1 MWHPSI
7 TAMLPIL
14 LVGMALPLPAQGQ
27 DWPRRVLITND
38 DGIDDAGLL
47 ALARAFAPGAETYV
61 VAPMGNRSGSASYL
75 SAISRGQLEV
85 QKRDLGEGITA
96 YAVDGYPADAVTF
109 ALTALLA
116 DSPPDLVI
124 SGINGGPNLADD
136 AYLSGTIGAAR
147 IAALLGVR
155 AMAVS
160 GHNGEPETL
169 AALAAWVVQLSS
181 SPVVRQLESRQ
192 YLTVSIPR
200 VPATEIEGVDVTT
213 RGPRTWKLGF
223 QPSEESASQAER
235 ELWAFAIS
243 GQAAATPDGTDTHS
257 YRANRI
263 AIVPMRVDEQDYELL
278 EQLRKDSSQIPDWP
292 PSGGAR

>member
-1 MWHPSI
+1 
-7 TAMLPIL
+7 MLPIL

-38 DGIDDAGLL
+38 DGIDDPGLL
-47 ALARAFAPGAETYV
+47 ALARVFAPVAETYV

-75 SAISRGQLEV
+75 SAISRGELEV
-85 QKRDLGEGITA
+85 QKRDLGEGVTA

-109 ALTALLA
+109 GLTALLA
-116 DSPPDLVI
+116 ENPPDLVI
-124 SGINGGPNLADD
+124 SGINSGPNLTDD

-169 AALAAWVVQLSS
+169 AALAAWVAQLAS
-181 SPVVRQLESRQ
+181 SPVIRQLESRQ

-200 VPATEIEGVDVTT
+200 VPATEIEGVDVAI

-223 QPSEESASQAER
+223 RPSEETASQANR
-235 ELWAFAIS
+235 ELWAFSIS
-243 GQAAATPDGTDTHS
+243 RQEAETPDGADTHS

-263 AIVPMRVDEQDYELL
+263 AIVPMRVDEQDYKLL
-278 EQLRKDSSQIPDWP
+278 EQLQKDGSQIPDWP
-292 PSGGAR
+292 PSGGSR